1 MRTPL
6 RFCMVTTYY
15 PPYHFGGDGTFV
27 YRLSNLLAE
36 HGHAVEVI
44 HCRDAYYA
52 ACGTEPTGEWP
63 NHPRVTVHR
72 LKSRAGFLSP
82 LITQQFGV
90 PGFKARRLKQ
100 ILTTGQFDIIHY
112 HNISLVGGPK
122 VLEYGDAIKLYTTH
136 EYWLACPTHVLFRFN
151 RAACTKPTCFTCQLS
166 YRRPPQLW
174 RWTGMMD
181 RALRHIDAVIS
192 PSRFAADIHARM
204 VRGLSVTVLP
214 MFVPKCS
221 AGGGEPPPPAAL
233 EIRQPYFLYVGRLE
247 KLKGLQD
254 VIPVFMRDTP
264 ADLVVVGTG
273 RYEPELKRRAGGS
286 SRIRFLGPLP
296 FAQLRHLY
304 AKATALIVP
313 SLCYET
319 FGQVVVEAISF
330 RTPVIAR
337 DIGALSELVAV
348 SGGGILYRTE
358 SELRD
363 AIESLCRCHDR
374 RAQLGERGHAA
385 VSQYWTEDIHLEQY
399 FTLISRIQRKRE
411 AQRHDVAGEDNSPVG
426 CDDDLRT

>member
-1 MRTPL
+1 MRAPL

-36 HGHAVEVI
+36 HGHSVDVI

-52 ACGTEPTGEWP
+52 AHRREPSGEWP

-72 LKSRAGFLSP
+72 LKSPAGILSP

-90 PGFKARRLKQ
+90 PGFKARQIKQ
-100 ILTTGQFDIIHY
+100 ILGTGQFDVIHY
-112 HNISLVGGPK
+112 HNVSLVGGPK
-122 VLEYGDAIKLYTTH
+122 VLEYGNAIKLYTTH

-151 RAACTKPTCFTCQLS
+151 QAACTQPTCLTCQLS
-166 YRRPPQLW
+166 YRRPPQIW

-181 RALRHIDAVIS
+181 RALQHVDAVIA

-204 VRGLSVTVLP
+204 VHGLSSSVIP
-214 MFVPKCS
+214 MFVPRGS
-221 AGGGEPPPPAAL
+221 AGLSGPSADSAPES
-233 EIRQPYFLYVGRLE
+233 RQPYFLYVGRLE

-254 VIPVFMRDTP
+254 VIPLFAADAR

-273 RYEPELKRRAGGS
+273 RYEAELKRRAEGN
-286 SRIRFLGPLP
+286 SRIRFLGSLP
-296 FAQLRHLY
+296 FDQLRNLY
-304 AKATALIVP
+304 ANAMAVIVP

-319 FGQVVVEAISF
+319 FGQVMAEAFSF
-330 RTPVIAR
+330 NTPVIAR
-337 DIGALSELVAV
+337 DIGALSELVTT

-363 AIESLCRCHDR
+363 AITSLSTHPEL
-374 RAQLGERGHAA
+374 RAQLGARGHAA
-385 VSQYWTEDIHLEQY
+385 FSTHWTEEVHLEQY
-399 FTLISRIQRKRE
+399 FALIGDIQRKRD
-411 AQRHDVAGEDNSPVG
+411 AHVTA
-426 CDDDLRT
+426 